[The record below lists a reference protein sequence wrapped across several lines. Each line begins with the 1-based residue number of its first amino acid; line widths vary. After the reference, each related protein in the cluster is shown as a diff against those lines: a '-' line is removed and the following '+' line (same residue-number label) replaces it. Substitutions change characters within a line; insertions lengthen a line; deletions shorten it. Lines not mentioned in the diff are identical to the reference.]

1 MNVQEALTTIAEGWH
16 DTIEPSLKE
25 QKYGIAH
32 NDLQNLSLA
41 ARAHVQEFARY
52 HHGIRWMAHIELLK
66 NALQE
71 RNEKNIQEYTDKV
84 RTYLAQLR
92 LAVQTENTFQT
103 K

>member
-52 HHGIRWMAHIELLK
+52 HHGIRWMAHVQLLK
-66 NALQE
+66 DALQD
-71 RNEKNIQEYTDKV
+71 RNEKNIQDYTVKV
-84 RTYLAQLR
+84 QIYFAQLC
-92 LAVQTENTFQT
+92 LSVQTDNTFQT